1 MDSWFSSVEKF
12 EHIVKAN
19 KSFVAALKNN
29 RVIAFIKAEKRQ
41 GRFVQMESLALS
53 DKHAVRGWLKGYAH
67 RAKLFIKATRQ
78 AYAEL
83 QVLRAA

>member
-1 MDSWFSSVEKF
+1 LGGSFDWNTAHAQNNHVFMAIYAVFKLECLSIK
-12 EHIVKAN
+12 H
-19 KSFVAALKNN
+19 KSNHFVL
-29 RVIAFIKAEKRQ
+29 
-41 GRFVQMESLALS
+41 
-53 DKHAVRGWLKGYAH
+53 